1 MTARTRAKAHACR
14 QMYAHARRRDIV
26 RPGHCAQAGLPL
38 PSLSLPGRRPPGG
51 RPITSPGR
59 AGGGWGHPRPW
70 PRFSPG
76 VDRGVDDPVAGR
88 GIRLVVGPEQLWTA
102 CAASLR
108 TQVSDAAW
116 RTWFEDAR
124 AVSVD
129 DGRLVLAVPS
139 SLVKERIQTRYLPLV
154 RDALEDTT
162 GASYDVIL
170 EVRTD
175 DEDLGE
181 PAVTI
186 IATEVAS
193 PASAE
198 ITAIRRPGDRS

>member
-1 MTARTRAKAHACR
+1 M
-14 QMYAHARRRDIV
+14 
-26 RPGHCAQAGLPL
+26 
-38 PSLSLPGRRPPGG
+38 
-51 RPITSPGR
+51 
-59 AGGGWGHPRPW
+59 
-70 PRFSPG
+70 
-76 VDRGVDDPVAGR
+76 
-88 GIRLVVGPEQLWTA
+88 VGPEQLWTA

-108 TQVSDAAW
+108 AQVSDAAW

-129 DGRLVLAVPS
+129 DSRLVLAVPS

-175 DEDLGE
+175 DEQLGE
-181 PAVTI
+181 PAMAPV
-186 IATEVAS
+186 ATEVES
-193 PASAE
+193 RASAE
-198 ITAIRRPGDRS
+198 ITSHRAGDRTSPVVLIQRTHSSEICQQQREAYFGLPHGDRARESARLPPGIRHPG